1 MFHAKRKLMRN
12 LFYYFIVGVTM
23 SLHTNAQ
30 INLIGASSNASSGN
44 INLLKWQA
52 MDSLSVTTIPTILDG
67 YFYATSAFDPFKNNY
82 YISGVAGQNT
92 GLYSYNSY
100 TGEESLMQGSLYSN
114 VSEFDMSTG
123 KMYNLIMETEQYIS
137 IYEYDIESN
146 LESLIGVIYE
156 PGATGIVADA
166 IGFDSNNGI
175 LYYVGPTN
183 GSELSLYAIP
193 VRNNVFSFTKTLLN
207 TSNSNNSVTS
217 LNFDNVNEKLFA
229 VNDTYD
235 QSFNFTG
242 RNIVEI
248 NKINGDV
255 INLGQLVEFTNFAG
269 GSSSFDQNSGTFLLV
284 GIDNNNASKMI
295 AFNTYSDTYVT
306 GFVPE
311 NVSEIVCDNSIFAK
325 NRYGA
330 LGIEQETT
338 SNFKLYP
345 NPVSEVL
352 SIERKTDEPTDI
364 QIFNSL
370 GVLVFTQTSN
380 ASSKINLN
388 LSSFPKGVYIVN
400 LTTENQ
406 TKSEKIVV
414 Q

>member
-1 MFHAKRKLMRN
+1 MQKGKIMRN
-12 LFYYFIVGVTM
+12 LFYCLVIGFSM
-23 SLHTNAQ
+23 SMNTNAQ
-30 INLIGASSNASSGN
+30 INLIGTSSNPISGDIN
-44 INLLKWQA
+44 ILKWQA
-52 MDSLSVTTIPTILDG
+52 LDSLSVSSIPTILDA
-67 YFYATSAFDPFKNNY
+67 YFFATSAFDPFKNNY

-92 GLYSYNSY
+92 GLYSYNSF
-100 TGEESLMQGSLYSN
+100 TGEESLMQASSYTN

-123 KMYNLIMETEQYIS
+123 KMYNLIMETEEYIS
-137 IYEYDIESN
+137 IYEYDVESN
-146 LESLIGVIYE
+146 QDSLIGVIYE
-156 PGATGIVADA
+156 PGAIGIVADA
-166 IGFDSNNGI
+166 IGFDSNNRI

-183 GSELSLYAIP
+183 GNELSLYSIP
-193 VRNNVFSFTKTLLN
+193 VRNNSFSFTRTILN
-207 TSNSNNSVTS
+207 TTNPNISITS
-217 LNFDNVNEKLFA
+217 LNFDNINEKLFA

-248 NKINGDV
+248 NKVSGDV

-269 GSSSFDQNSGTFLLV
+269 GSSSFDQNTGTFLLV
-284 GIDNNNASKMI
+284 GIDNNNVSKMI
-295 AFNTYSDTYVT
+295 AFNTNSNTYVT

-330 LGIEQETT
+330 LGIEQEAS

-352 SIERKTDEPTDI
+352 SIESKTDEPTDI

-380 ASSKINLN
+380 ASSEINLN

>member
-1 MFHAKRKLMRN
+1 MQKGKIMRN
-12 LFYYFIVGVTM
+12 LFYCLVIGFSM
-23 SLHTNAQ
+23 SMNTNAQ
-30 INLIGASSNASSGN
+30 INLIGTSSNPISGD

-52 MDSLSVTTIPTILDG
+52 LDSLSVSSIPTILDA
-67 YFYATSAFDPFKNNY
+67 YFFATSAFDPFKNNY

-92 GLYSYNSY
+92 GLYSYNSF
-100 TGEESLMQGSLYSN
+100 TGEESLMQASSYTN

-123 KMYNLIMETEQYIS
+123 KMYNLIMETEEYIS

-146 LESLIGVIYE
+146 QDSLIGVIYE
-156 PGATGIVADA
+156 PGAIGIVADA

-175 LYYVGPTN
+175 LYYIGPTN
-183 GSELSLYAIP
+183 GNELSLYSIP
-193 VRNNVFSFTKTLLN
+193 VRNNSFSFTRTILN
-207 TSNSNNSVTS
+207 TANPNISITS
-217 LNFDNVNEKLFA
+217 LNFDNINEKLFA

-235 QSFNFTG
+235 QSTNFSG

-248 NKINGDV
+248 NKLSGDV

-269 GSSSFDQNSGTFLLV
+269 GSSSFDQNTGTFLLV
-284 GIDNNNASKMI
+284 GIDNNNVSKMI
-295 AFNTYSDTYVT
+295 AFSTNSNTYVT

-330 LGIEQETT
+330 LGIEQEAS

-352 SIERKTDEPTDI
+352 SIESKTDEPTDI

-380 ASSKINLN
+380 ASSEINLN

>member
-1 MFHAKRKLMRN
+1 MQKGKIMRN
-12 LFYYFIVGVTM
+12 LFYCLVIGFSM
-23 SLHTNAQ
+23 SMNTNAQ
-30 INLIGASSNASSGN
+30 INLIGTSSNPISGEIN
-44 INLLKWQA
+44 ILKWQA
-52 MDSLSVTTIPTILDG
+52 LDSLSVSSIPTILDA
-67 YFYATSAFDPFKNNY
+67 YFFATSAFDPFKNNY

-92 GLYSYNSY
+92 GLYSYNSF
-100 TGEESLMQGSLYSN
+100 TGEESLMQASSYTN

-123 KMYNLIMETEQYIS
+123 KMYNLIMETEEYIS

-146 LESLIGVIYE
+146 QDSLIGVIYE
-156 PGATGIVADA
+156 PGAIGIVADA

-183 GSELSLYAIP
+183 GTELSLYSIP
-193 VRNNVFSFTKTLLN
+193 VRNNSFSFTRTILN
-207 TSNSNNSVTS
+207 TANPNISITS
-217 LNFDNVNEKLFA
+217 LNFDNINEKLFA

-235 QSFNFTG
+235 QSTNFSG

-248 NKINGDV
+248 NKVSGDV

-269 GSSSFDQNSGTFLLV
+269 GSSSFDQNTGTFLLV
-284 GIDNNNASKMI
+284 GIENNNVSKMI
-295 AFNTYSDTYVT
+295 AFNTNSNTYVT

-330 LGIEQETT
+330 LGIEQEAS

-352 SIERKTDEPTDI
+352 SIESKTDEPTDI

-380 ASSKINLN
+380 ASSEINLN

>member
-1 MFHAKRKLMRN
+1 MFHAKRKMMRN

-67 YFYATSAFDPFKNNY
+67 YFYATSAFNPFKNNY

-183 GSELSLYAIP
+183 GSELSLYSIP
-193 VRNNVFSFTKTLLN
+193 VRNNSFSFTKTLLN
-207 TSNSNNSVTS
+207 TSNSNSNVTS

-248 NKINGDV
+248 NKANGDV
-255 INLGQLVEFTNFAG
+255 ITRGELVEFTNFAG
-269 GSSSFDQNSGTFLLV
+269 GSSSFDQNTGTFLLV
-284 GIDNNNASKMI
+284 GIDNNVSKMI

-306 GFVPE
+306 GFVPD

-325 NRYGA
+325 NRYSA
-330 LGIEQETT
+330 LGIEQEAT

-352 SIERKTDEPTDI
+352 SIESASNDSITIE
-364 QIFNSL
+364 IFNAL
-370 GVLVFTQTSN
+370 GEQVLVQNFNCSQKVN
-380 ASSKINLN
+380 LDFSSFSKGIYTINLK
-388 LSSFPKGVYIVN
+388 SEK
-400 LTTENQ
+400 Q
-406 TKSEKIVV
+406 TKSDKIVV
-414 Q
+414 L

>member
-1 MFHAKRKLMRN
+1 MRN
-12 LFYYFIVGVTM
+12 LFYCLVIGFSM
-23 SLHTNAQ
+23 SMNTNAQ
-30 INLIGASSNASSGN
+30 INLIGTSSNPISGDIN
-44 INLLKWQA
+44 ILKWQA
-52 MDSLSVTTIPTILDG
+52 LDSLSVSSIPTILDA
-67 YFYATSAFDPFKNNY
+67 YFFATSAFDPFKNNY

-92 GLYSYNSY
+92 GLYSYNSF
-100 TGEESLMQGSLYSN
+100 TGEESLMQASSYTN

-123 KMYNLIMETEQYIS
+123 KMYNLIMETEEYIS
-137 IYEYDIESN
+137 IYEYDVESN
-146 LESLIGVIYE
+146 QDSLIGVIYE
-156 PGATGIVADA
+156 PGAIGIVADA
-166 IGFDSNNGI
+166 IGFDSNNRI

-183 GSELSLYAIP
+183 GNELSLYSIP
-193 VRNNVFSFTKTLLN
+193 VRNNSFSFTRTILN
-207 TSNSNNSVTS
+207 TTNPNISITS
-217 LNFDNVNEKLFA
+217 LNFDNINEKLFA

-248 NKINGDV
+248 NKVSGDV

-269 GSSSFDQNSGTFLLV
+269 GSSSFDQNTGTFLLV
-284 GIDNNNASKMI
+284 GIDNNNVSKMI
-295 AFNTYSDTYVT
+295 AFNTNSNTYVT

-330 LGIEQETT
+330 LGIEQEAS

-352 SIERKTDEPTDI
+352 SIESKTDEPTDI

-380 ASSKINLN
+380 ASSEINLN

>member
-1 MFHAKRKLMRN
+1 MQKGKIMRN
-12 LFYYFIVGVTM
+12 LFYCLVIGFSM
-23 SLHTNAQ
+23 SINTNAQ
-30 INLIGASSNASSGN
+30 INLIGTSSNPISGEIN
-44 INLLKWQA
+44 ILKWQA
-52 MDSLSVTTIPTILDG
+52 LDSLSVSSIPTILDA
-67 YFYATSAFDPFKNNY
+67 YFFATSAFDPFKNNY

-92 GLYSYNSY
+92 GLYSYNSF
-100 TGEESLMQGSLYSN
+100 TGEESMMQASSYTN

-123 KMYNLIMETEQYIS
+123 KMYNLIMETEEYIS

-146 LESLIGVIYE
+146 QDSLIGVIYE
-156 PGATGIVADA
+156 PGAIGIVADA

-183 GSELSLYAIP
+183 GNELSLYSIP
-193 VRNNVFSFTKTLLN
+193 VRNNSFSFTRTTLN
-207 TSNSNNSVTS
+207 TTNPNISITS
-217 LNFDNVNEKLFA
+217 LNFDNINEKLFA

-235 QSFNFTG
+235 QSTNFSG

-248 NKINGDV
+248 NKVSGDV

-269 GSSSFDQNSGTFLLV
+269 GSSSFDQNTGTFLLV
-284 GIDNNNASKMI
+284 GIENNNVSKMI
-295 AFNTYSDTYVT
+295 AFNTNSNTYVT

-330 LGIEQETT
+330 LGIEQEAS

-352 SIERKTDEPTDI
+352 SIESKTDEPTDI

-380 ASSKINLN
+380 ASSEINLN